1 MSMRQLKWH
10 EQKLLKKVNFAYW
23 KRDDNLR
30 EWQAIQR
37 YKITREEYWRYNRLV
52 RNTHKMCHAIMK
64 LEQND
69 EYRVRTTQEL
79 LDKLWN
85 MALIQERKNL
95 QTVDRLSVSAFCRRR
110 LPVIMVRLNMADNL
124 KEAIS
129 LIQAGH
135 VRVGTE
141 CVSDPAFLVTRSLED
156 YITWTDNSKI
166 KAHVM
171 KFNENLDDFQLLGI

>member
-1 MSMRQLKWH
+1 MSMRRLKWH
-10 EQKLLKKVNFAYW
+10 EKKLLKKVNFDYW
-23 KRDDNLR
+23 KNDDQLF
-30 EWQAIQR
+30 EWKAMQK

-52 RNTHKMCHAIMK
+52 RNTNKMCHELMK

-69 EYRVRTTQEL
+69 EYRVRSTQEL

-85 MALIQERKNL
+85 MGLIQERKNL
-95 QTVDRLSVSAFCRRR
+95 ETVNRLSVSCFCRRR
-110 LPVIMVRLNMADNL
+110 LPVVMVRLNMADNL
-124 KEAIS
+124 AEAMS

-141 CVSDPAFLVTRSLED
+141 CVSDPAFLVSRNLED

-166 KAHVM
+166 KSHVM
-171 KFNENLDDFQLLGI
+171 KFNENLDDFDLLGI

>member
-1 MSMRQLKWH
+1 MAMRKLKWH

-23 KRDDNLR
+23 KRDDQLK

-37 YKITREEYWRYNRLV
+37 YRITREEYWRYNRIV
-52 RNTHKMCHAIMK
+52 RNTNKMVHELMK

-69 EYRVRTTQEL
+69 EYRVKSTQEL
-79 LDKLWN
+79 LEKLYN
-85 MALIQERKNL
+85 MALIHEKKNL
-95 QTVDRLSVSAFCRRR
+95 NSVNKLSVSAFCRRR
-110 LPVIMVRLNMADNL
+110 LPVVMVRLNMADNL

-129 LIQAGH
+129 LVHAGH

-141 CVSDPAFLVTRSLED
+141 CVSDPAFLVSRSIED
-156 YITWTDNSKI
+156 FVTWTDNSKI

-171 KFNENLDDFQLLGI
+171 KFNEALDDYELLGI